1 MMLIADS
8 GSTKTDW
15 AWIENGSI
23 VHRATTA
30 GINPVHQTEEDIEKV
45 VNGKWKYEEQRGDS
59 NGIGMDNVISRLRLL
74 SEREDV
80 IDIYSEG
87 EDMGTEV
94 VINIPY
100 TLDNQKED

>member
-1 MMLIADS
+1 
-8 GSTKTDW
+8 
-15 AWIENGSI
+15 
-23 VHRATTA
+23 
-30 GINPVHQTEEDIEKV
+30 
-45 VNGKWKYEEQRGDS
+45 
-59 NGIGMDNVISRLRLL
+59 MDNVISRLRLL